1 MGDPS
6 LGVYLHV
13 PFCER
18 ICPYCDFAVV
28 RARPL
33 SPEVE
38 ARYVAALLAEL
49 AQRAAEFAP
58 RRLETVYFGGG
69 TPSLLSAASV
79 ARLLAAAQRTFPG
92 GAPAEVTLEVNPST
106 VERGRL
112 PAFRD
117 AGVTRL
123 SVGIQSFGDTVLRR
137 LGRAHRADEGRRTL
151 AAARAAGFT
160 NVSLDLLFAAPGEDE
175 AALARDLDE
184 ALAFAPE
191 HVSAYG
197 LTIETG
203 TPFARAA
210 ARGQLRLPDEE
221 TAARMLETVAA
232 RLESAGLGRYEI
244 SNFARPGFE
253 SRHNLRY
260 WERRAVLGLGAGAV
274 SCEPPGPGAPHGARR
289 ANPRDL
295 AGYLE
300 GAGRG
305 DAKAEREVLAA
316 PTARGEAA
324 LLALRTAAGLR
335 AGGFADEFGA
345 PPRAFWS
352 AEIDAL
358 VAQGM
363 LVEVP
368 CGDLRLTP
376 RGVMLSDS
384 VFEGFV

>member
-6 LGVYLHV
+6 LGLYLHV

-33 SPEVE
+33 TSELE

-49 AQRAAEFAP
+49 AARSGEFAG
-58 RRLETVYFGGG
+58 RRLETVYLGGG
-69 TPSLLSAASV
+69 TPSLLSATSV
-79 ARLLAAAQRTFPG
+79 ARLLGAARHAFPDT
-92 GAPAEVTLEVNPST
+92 PPDEVTLEVNPST
-106 VERGRL
+106 VERERL

-123 SVGIQSFGDTVLRR
+123 SVGIQSFGDLTLRR
-137 LGRAHRADEGRRTL
+137 LGRAHRAEEGRRTL

-160 NVSLDLLFAAPGEDE
+160 NVSIDLLVAAPDEDE
-175 AALARDLDE
+175 AALANDLDE
-184 ALAFAPE
+184 AIAFAPE

-197 LTIETG
+197 LTIEAG
-203 TPFARAA
+203 TPFARAD

-221 TAARMLETVAA
+221 TAACMLEMLAA
-232 RLESAGLGRYEI
+232 RLEAAGLARYEI

-274 SCEPPGPGAPHGARR
+274 SCEPPGPGAPYGARR
-289 ANPRDL
+289 ENPRQL
-295 AGYLE
+295 GRYLD
-300 GAGRG
+300 GALQRG
-305 DAKAEREVLAA
+305 APASREILAA
-316 PTARGEAA
+316 HTARGEAA

-335 AGGFADEFGA
+335 AADFATEFGA

-352 AEIDAL
+352 AAIDEL
-358 VAQGM
+358 IAQAV
-363 LVEVP
+363 LAEAP

-376 RGVMLSDS
+376 RGVLLSDS
-384 VFEGFV
+384 VFERFV